1 MASRSLFSGN
11 LAKGRECSSATFFW
25 QRLNIAAEPMILLWR
40 KCVCM
45 ALTLGAVGQKLCL
58 VDLGLCCTKELFCSD
73 VFLAHVYNK

>member
-1 MASRSLFSGN
+1 M
-11 LAKGRECSSATFFW
+11 
-25 QRLNIAAEPMILLWR
+25 AAEPMSLLWR

-58 VDLGLCCTKELFCSD
+58 VDLGLFCTKELFCSD

>member
-1 MASRSLFSGN
+1 M
-11 LAKGRECSSATFFW
+11 
-25 QRLNIAAEPMILLWR
+25 AAEPMSLLWR